1 MPSGAT
7 LGPVVGS
14 LSLKE
19 WFQEV
24 DPRAGRQET
33 CIFTPALQL
42 ACGVTLGNSV
52 PDAGISIPH
61 W

>member
-7 LGPVVGS
+7 LGPVFGS

-42 ACGVTLGNSV
+42 ACGVTLS
-52 PDAGISIPH
+52 P
-61 W
+61 